1 MESQVEVPGRDTL
14 LMEYAYG
21 SHHESMRLWSDQ
33 QQLIQELEL
42 TQILEMQ
49 GSWEEGEMGSLGMT
63 NCSLATHP
71 LDHLGWPFFSLLS
84 FSV

>member
-1 MESQVEVPGRDTL
+1 MEYQSAVWAWFEQATWYKPEIGMESQVEVPGRDTL

-42 TQILEMQ
+42 IQILEMQ
-49 GSWEEGEMGSLGMT
+49 GSWEEGEMGS
-63 NCSLATHP
+63 
-71 LDHLGWPFFSLLS
+71 
-84 FSV
+84 